1 MKLSKKI
8 LLALAIL
15 VSCVFAA
22 TVSFANT
29 NATTSNNNI
38 GEGLVNG
45 ARSVVGGAENAIE
58 DVGAGL
64 MKGVR
69 DMTNGSDNTGDNMNA
84 TSHNTTGTNN
94 AAGSTNNNSA
104 NTGMNNN
111 QDNNDYTAT
120 RTATGRTAD
129 TDYVATRTN
138 TDGTW
143 LGMNSTAWIWLI
155 MGIIAVAIVTLV
167 WSYGSERRADY
178 HSNND

>member
-29 NATTSNNNI
+29 NTNTTNNNM
-38 GEGLVNG
+38 GDGFVNG
-45 ARSVVGGAENAIE
+45 VRSMVGGAENAIE
-58 DVGAGL
+58 DVGAGIVN
-64 MKGVR
+64 GTR
-69 DMTNGSDNTGDNMNA
+69 DMTDGAENNGNNMNA
-84 TSHNTTGTNN
+84 TSHNTTGNNN
-94 AAGSTNNNSA
+94 ANGSTTNNSA
-104 NTGMNNN
+104 NSGMNNS

-120 RTATGRTAD
+120 RTATGTTAD
-129 TDYVATRTN
+129 SDYIAARTSN
-138 TDGTW
+138 DGTW

-155 MGIIAVAIVTLV
+155 MGIVAVAIVTLV